1 MGGPMN
7 VLVVGSGG
15 REHALCWSLAS
26 SPLVDSLFCAPG
38 NGGIRA
44 HATCV
49 DIGVMDFGGLVGLC
63 KAEQIEFVVVGP
75 EMPLVDG
82 LVDQLTAA
90 GIKAFGPNARA
101 AKIEGSKSFAKDLCR
116 KYGIPTADYQ
126 RFDDP
131 EKAKAY
137 IRKKGAPIVVKADG
151 LAAGKGVTVSTAVD
165 QATAAVDYAFGGGFG
180 EAGKAVVVEDFLAG
194 EEASFHALVDGAN
207 VVPLAASQDHK
218 AAFDGDIGPN
228 TGGMGAY
235 SPAPVIDPAMAE
247 KVMAKIIRPIVRAMA
262 EENRPYKGVLYCG
275 LMIDHG
281 EPKVVEF
288 NCRFGDPECQVLL
301 ARLKSDLLA
310 ALIATTDG
318 VLDHFDLRWYDRA
331 ALVVVMA
338 TKGYPGAYQ
347 KGSVIGNLGPA
358 SEIPDVT
365 IFHAGT
371 AAKGQK
377 IVATGGRVLGVT
389 ALGDTIG
396 DARTRAYDA
405 VEVIDWPEGFW
416 RADIGWRAL
425 GRD

>member
-1 MGGPMN
+1 MN

-49 DIGVMDFGGLVGLC
+49 DIGVMDFDGLVGLC
-63 KAEQIEFVVVGP
+63 KAERIDFVVVGP
-75 EMPLVDG
+75 EAPLAAG
-82 LVDQLTAA
+82 LVDQLAAA
-90 GIKAFGPNARA
+90 GIKAFGPNRA
-101 AKIEGSKSFAKDLCR
+101 AAQIEGSKSFAKDLCR
-116 KYGIPTADYQ
+116 KYGIPTADYR

-131 EKAKAY
+131 EEAKAY
-137 IRKKGAPIVVKADG
+137 IRDKGAPIVVKADG
-151 LAAGKGVTVSTAVD
+151 LAAGKGVTVATAVD
-165 QATAAVDYAFGGGFG
+165 DASAAVDYAFGGGFG

-218 AAFDGDIGPN
+218 AAFDGDLGPN

-235 SPAPVIDPAMAE
+235 SPAPIVDPAMAD
-247 KVMAKIIRPIVRAMA
+247 KVMAEIIRPTVAAMA
-262 EENRPYKGVLYCG
+262 SEGRPYKGVLYCG

-301 ARLKSDLLA
+301 PRLKSDLLP

-338 TKGYPGAYQ
+338 TKGYPGAYD
-347 KGSVIGNLGPA
+347 KGSTIGNLGPA
-358 SEIPDVT
+358 SEMPDVT
-365 IFHAGT
+365 IFHAAT
-371 AAKGQK
+371 AAQGQK
-377 IVATGGRVLGVT
+377 IVAAGGRVLGVA
-389 ALGDTIG
+389 ALGDTIA
-396 DARTRAYDA
+396 DARAQAYEA
-405 VEVIDWPEGFW
+405 VEVVDWPGGFW
-416 RADIGWRAL
+416 RTDIGWRGLA
-425 GRD
+425 RA